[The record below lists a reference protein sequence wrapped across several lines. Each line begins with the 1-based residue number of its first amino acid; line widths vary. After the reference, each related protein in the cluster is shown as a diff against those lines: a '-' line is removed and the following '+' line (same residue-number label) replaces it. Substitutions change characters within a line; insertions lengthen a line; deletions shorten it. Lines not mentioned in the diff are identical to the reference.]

1 MSSDNRVFIFDTTLR
16 DGEQAPGMSMNIN
29 EKLEVAHQL
38 ERLGV
43 DVMEAGFPIAS
54 DGDFEAVKTIA
65 REVQGHATIA
75 GLARVKEGD
84 IERAAEALQYAKR
97 SRIHTFLA
105 TSDIHMKYKL
115 NMTEQQVLD
124 NIYKGVS
131 YAKTLADEV
140 EFSPE
145 DGSRTRLEFMI
156 QVVRTAIEAG
166 ASVINIPDT
175 VGYATPE
182 EFGAFI
188 RNIREGV
195 GDMKGAILSVHC
207 HNDLGL
213 AVANSLSAIVNGA
226 LQVEC
231 SVNGIGERAGNAA
244 LEELVM
250 ALLTRKDYYGKE
262 VGIRTEEI
270 YRTSKT
276 VSSTTGMSLQCN
288 KAIVGKNAFA
298 HESGIHQDGVLK
310 ERSTYEIM
318 DPKKLGIH
326 TENLVLGK
334 HSGRHAFADRI
345 KQLGFELNT
354 EDLNKAFKRFKDLAD
369 KKKEINDLD
378 LEAIVTDEI
387 RHIPEKFTLA
397 YSQIF
402 TGSKLVPTATIGLQI
417 EGVDELQEAA
427 AFGDGPIDAVFKA
440 VDKLTGIEG
449 TLESYSIDA
458 VTGGHDAMGEVVVR
472 LGYGDTSFVG
482 RGVSTDV
489 IEASAKAYI
498 NAVNKICFELKK

>member
-1 MSSDNRVFIFDTTLR
+1 MSNENRIFLFDTTLR

-38 ERLGV
+38 ARLGV
-43 DVMEAGFPIAS
+43 DVIEAGFPIAS
-54 DGDFEAVKTIA
+54 DGDYEAVKRVA
-65 REVQGHATIA
+65 KEVQGTTIA
-75 GLARVKEGD
+75 GLARVKEID
-84 IERAAEALQYAKR
+84 LERAADALQYASR

-105 TSDIHMKYKL
+105 TSDIHMEHKL
-115 NMTEQQVLD
+115 KMTEEQVLE

-131 YAKTLADEV
+131 YARSLADEV

-156 QVVRTAIEAG
+156 RVVETAISAG
-166 ASVINIPDT
+166 ATIINIPDT

-188 RNIREGV
+188 KAIKEGV
-195 GDMKGAILSVHC
+195 PNMDQAIISVHC

-226 LQVEC
+226 RQVEC

-244 LEELVM
+244 LEEVAM
-250 ALLTRKDYYGKE
+250 ALLTRKDFYGKE
-262 VGIRTEEI
+262 LGIHTEEI

-276 VSSTTGMSLQCN
+276 VSAMTGMSLQCN

-318 DPKKLGIH
+318 DPRKLGIVKD
-326 TENLVLGK
+326 NLVLGK
-334 HSGRHAFADRI
+334 HSGRHAFANRLS
-345 KQLGFELNT
+345 QLGFELST

-378 LEAIVTDEI
+378 LEAIVSDEI
-387 RHIPEKFTLA
+387 KKIPERYALE

-402 TGSKLVPTATIGLQI
+402 TGSKLVPTATIGLRE
-417 EGVDELQEAA
+417 EGREELIEAA
-427 AFGDGPIDAVFKA
+427 AYGDGPIDAVFKA
-440 VDKLTGIEG
+440 VDKLTGLSPE
-449 TLESYSIDA
+449 LESYTIDA
-458 VTGGHDAMGEVVVR
+458 VTGGHDAMGEVIVR
-472 LGYGDTSFVG
+472 LKYNDQIFIGKGA
-482 RGVSTDV
+482 STDV

-498 NAVNKICFELKK
+498 NAVNKICFELM